1 MNSFVHQL
9 SRNHILNVAVL
20 SGLIAQVLKVIIV
33 ILTTKKI
40 DMKRLTGSGGMPSS
54 HTAFVVALSTAVGRD
69 SGWDSPLFALA
80 VVFAAIV
87 MYDAAG
93 VRRAAGEQAAILNVI
108 IEDFRDQHQFK
119 QERLKELI
127 GHTPFEV
134 LAGAILGIFIAYRF

>member
-1 MNSFVHQL
+1 MNSFVQQL

>member
-1 MNSFVHQL
+1 MNSFFQQL

-20 SGLIAQVLKVIIV
+20 SGLTAQVLKVIIV
-33 ILTTKKI
+33 VMTTKKI

-134 LAGAILGIFIAYRF
+134 LAGAILGIFMAYRF

>member
-1 MNSFVHQL
+1 MNSFVQQL

-20 SGLIAQVLKVIIV
+20 SGLVAQVLKVVIV
-33 ILTTKKI
+33 ILTTKKL

-54 HTAFVVALSTAVGRD
+54 HTAFVVSLSTAVGRD

-134 LAGAILGIFIAYRF
+134 LAGAVLGIFLAYRF

>member
-1 MNSFVHQL
+1 MKSFVQQL

-20 SGLIAQVLKVIIV
+20 SGLVAQVLKVIIV
-33 ILTTKKI
+33 ILTTKKL

-108 IEDFRDQHQFK
+108 IEDFRDRHQFK

-134 LAGAILGIFIAYRF
+134 LAGAILGVFIAIRF

>member
-1 MNSFVHQL
+1 MNTFVHQL
-9 SRNHILNVAVL
+9 TRNHILNVAVL

-33 ILTTKKI
+33 IMTTKKL
-40 DMKRLTGSGGMPSS
+40 DVKRLTGSGGMPSS
-54 HTAFVVALSTAVGRD
+54 HTAFVVGLSTAVGRD
-69 SGWDSPLFALA
+69 TGWDSALFALA

-108 IEDFRDQHQFK
+108 IEDFRDRHQFK

-134 LAGAILGIFIAYRF
+134 LAGAILGVFIAYRL